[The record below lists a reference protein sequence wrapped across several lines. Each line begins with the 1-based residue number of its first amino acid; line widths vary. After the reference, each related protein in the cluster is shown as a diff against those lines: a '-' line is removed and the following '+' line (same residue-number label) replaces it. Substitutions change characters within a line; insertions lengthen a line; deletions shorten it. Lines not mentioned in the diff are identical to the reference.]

1 MATSSLAQLA
11 RSRAKVTNTPQK
23 YGGNFRSVSFRGARQ
38 LSQTKRRKRAA
49 PTKAKH
55 LHLSVKLKKWVADL
69 EETG

>member
-1 MATSSLAQLA
+1 LA
-11 RSRAKVTNTPQK
+11 RSRAKVPILRRNM
-23 YGGNFRSVSFRGARQ
+23 GNFRSVSFKGARQ